1 MKITAIFLP
10 CVFLDQLTTTMF
22 SVFVQ
27 LTTIRRFVLI
37 CGFLKFVFVS
47 HGFSQNIHTSVHRN
61 HVLDIKMASMVN
73 SDSTDGEPCAKRA
86 ALECATCKMPDPK
99 TTFECSTCSNA
110 VLCHNCVNTHL
121 LCDHQVVDYLQR
133 PADFCKVHFHLIDT
147 FCKTCSKALCALC
160 GRQHWQ
166 HDVLDIAEECS
177 LIPSSLSSQCRKL
190 ENKNIEEV
198 TTQIQQFKDA
208 LITKKQ
214 LFSRN
219 QQEFRVKRQE
229 IIELMDLLYL
239 NREKEENAFQ
249 SEVLLHIGNFSQ
261 LVKGWESHV
270 VSIQAFLSD
279 LSSLAP
285 SDQAVGHSNL
295 VEKTRVMLTQFEAAI
310 GCDQPLLH
318 RSSVVPQG
326 LILL

>member
-1 MKITAIFLP
+1 
-10 CVFLDQLTTTMF
+10 MF

-61 HVLDIKMASMVN
+61 HVLDIKMFSMVN
-73 SDSTDGEPCAKRA
+73 SDSTDGKPCAKRA
-86 ALECATCKMPDPK
+86 ALECVTCKLPDPK
-99 TTFECSTCSNA
+99 TTFECSTCSNV
-110 VLCHNCVNTHL
+110 VLCHICVYIHL

-133 PADFCKVHFHLIDT
+133 PADFCKDHFQLVGA
-147 FCKTCSKALCALC
+147 FCKSCSKPLCALC
-160 GRQHWQ
+160 GRQQHLQ
-166 HDVLDIAEECS
+166 HDVVDIADECS
-177 LIPSSLSSQCRKL
+177 LIPSSLISQCQKL
-190 ENKNIEEV
+190 ENKKIEV
-198 TTQIQQFKDA
+198 TTKIQQFEDA
-208 LITKKQ
+208 LVTKKQ

-219 QQEFRVKRQE
+219 AQEFHVKRQE
-229 IIELMDLLYL
+229 IIELMDLLYF

-249 SEVLLHIGNFSQ
+249 SEFLLHIGNFSQ

-270 VSIQAFLSD
+270 VSIQALLSD

-310 GCDQPLLH
+310 GCDQPLPLH